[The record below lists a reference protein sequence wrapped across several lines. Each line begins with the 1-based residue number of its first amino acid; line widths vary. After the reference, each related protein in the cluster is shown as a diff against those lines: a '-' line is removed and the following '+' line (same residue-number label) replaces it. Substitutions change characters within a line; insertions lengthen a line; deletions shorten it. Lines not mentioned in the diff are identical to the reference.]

1 MTVAEEIGL
10 LAVSVVVVA
19 MVLFWIATRAH
30 LDEEDPEKEKPGFK
44 HGLRQG
50 LRFLLGPF
58 PLSIGLHVVVLLFL
72 LFAVHM
78 ETGQNFIPISLQA
91 GGGGGQTKP
100 GEDTNMPEMQMPELQ
115 ALPMERPKQVDAYA
129 REAVVSANNYVRST
143 NSGIGIGRGGGM
155 GSGYGQGIGNGFGGF
170 ISGLRRTGL
179 DVVIVIDGTGSMR
192 LVIDDVKRQD
202 APVDAR
208 DSPAGADRA
217 HRDHRL
223 RRTRRADA
231 DAAADHFARRAGP
244 VPGQHPGAQRR
255 RMAGRH
261 AGRGPDGGR
270 QHGMALVR
278 QEGDRAGRRHPAVQG
293 GFRPGPPDSFASST
307 PRTEPSIRST

>member
-78 ETGQNFIPISLQA
+78 ETAQNFIPISLQA

-100 GEDTNMPEMQMPELQ
+100 GEDTNLPEMQMPELQ

-129 REAVVSANNYVRST
+129 R
-143 NSGIGIGRGGGM
+143 
-155 GSGYGQGIGNGFGGF
+155 
-170 ISGLRRTGL
+170 
-179 DVVIVIDGTGSMR
+179 
-192 LVIDDVKRQD
+192 
-202 APVDAR
+202 
-208 DSPAGADRA
+208 
-217 HRDHRL
+217 
-223 RRTRRADA
+223 
-231 DAAADHFARRAGP
+231 
-244 VPGQHPGAQRR
+244 
-255 RMAGRH
+255 
-261 AGRGPDGGR
+261 AGRGYR
-270 QHGMALVR
+270 
-278 QEGDRAGRRHPAVQG
+278 E
-293 GFRPGPPDSFASST
+293 
-307 PRTEPSIRST
+307 